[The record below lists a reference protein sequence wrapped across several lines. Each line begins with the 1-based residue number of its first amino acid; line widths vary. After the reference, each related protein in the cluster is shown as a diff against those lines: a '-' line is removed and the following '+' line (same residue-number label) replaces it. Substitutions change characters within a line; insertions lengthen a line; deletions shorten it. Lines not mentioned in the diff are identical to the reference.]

1 MELRS
6 GLEEFVDYAVIR
18 TGGLQFRV
26 QTGDTIRV
34 PRLKNEVGESVDMPD
49 VLALS
54 VGGNMTVG
62 TPLVESAKVS
72 AEIVG
77 HGKGR
82 KVIVYKKKRRKGYQ
96 VTRGHRQGFTELKIT
111 GIAA

>member
-1 MELRS
+1 
-6 GLEEFVDYAVIR
+6 VNYAVIR

-26 QTGDTIRV
+26 SEGDVIRV
-34 PRLKNEVGESVDMPD
+34 PRMKSDVGSAVEMSD

-54 VGGNMTVG
+54 VGGDMTVG
-62 TPLVESAKVS
+62 TPLVESAKVQ

-77 HGKGR
+77 HGRAR
-82 KVIVYKKKRRKGYQ
+82 KVVVYKKKRRKGYQ
-96 VTRGHRQGFTELKIT
+96 VTRGHRQGFTEIRIT

>member
-1 MELRS
+1 M
-6 GLEEFVDYAVIR
+6 DYAVIR

-26 QTGDTIRV
+26 SQGDVIRV
-34 PRLKNEVGESVDMPD
+34 PRMKSDVGAAVEMAD

-54 VGGNMTVG
+54 VGGDMKVG
-62 TPLVESAKVS
+62 TPLVDSARVQ

-96 VTRGHRQGFTELKIT
+96 VKKGHRQGFTELRIT
-111 GIAA
+111 GIGA

>member
-1 MELRS
+1 M
-6 GLEEFVDYAVIR
+6 DYAVIR

-26 QTGDTIRV
+26 SQGDVIRV
-34 PRLKNEVGESVDMPD
+34 PQMKSEVGDAVEMAD

-54 VGGNMTVG
+54 VGGDMTVG
-62 TPLVESAKVS
+62 TPLVESASVK

-77 HGKGR
+77 HGRGR

-96 VTRGHRQGFTELKIT
+96 VKNGHRQGFTELRIT
-111 GIAA
+111 SIAA